1 MIALLVILSI
11 AAITLSI
18 HMMNAY
24 TSLGAQNL
32 LVDSIK
38 VKEELQMIKNSL
50 LVLSTVYEET
60 VDDSTIRYPA
70 LPMGQNQGDYHR
82 LPAAML
88 KTLNPLKQP
97 YVYCPFAARS
107 DQPMTETISDG
118 PGASYNAGTAVL
130 TKNGTSRNYIT
141 STGVN
146 TLNGA
151 VIMAYIISPTPSFKG
166 SIRCSDVT
174 YSDSLQQFVVAGG
187 RVETITA
194 LEIEAVNLTTKPSE

>member
-1 MIALLVILSI
+1 
-11 AAITLSI
+11 
-18 HMMNAY
+18 MMNAY

-38 VKEELQMIKNSL
+38 VKDELHMLKNSL

-118 PGASYNAGTAVL
+118 PGASYNAGKAVL
-130 TKNGTSRNYIT
+130 TKNGKAMDYIT
-141 STGVN
+141 STGLN

-166 SIRCSDVT
+166 SIKCSDVAFD
-174 YSDSLQQFVVAGG
+174 DSLQQFVVAGG

-194 LEIEAVNLTTKPSE
+194 LEIEAVNLSNQPSM